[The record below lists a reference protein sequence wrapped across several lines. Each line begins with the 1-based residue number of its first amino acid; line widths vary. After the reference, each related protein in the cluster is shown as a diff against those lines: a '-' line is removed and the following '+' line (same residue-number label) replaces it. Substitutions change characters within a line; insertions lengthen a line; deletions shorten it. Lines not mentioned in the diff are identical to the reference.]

1 MTTQICRNLCDC
13 APREG
18 AVVVVVG
25 ALLFALEIQTNMSLL
40 RTHTRPVSM
49 YVCVCMSIGFFFDSR
64 LAIAVGMSGRIWG
77 RIQQCLFNVIGQGK
91 FTIERHLCA
100 ICGGLQISVAHC
112 L

>member
-40 RTHTRPVSM
+40 HTHTDKPRKYVW
-49 YVCVCMSIGFFFDSR
+49 VCVCVCQLVSFLT
-64 LAIAVGMSGRIWG
+64 LAWQLLWACPGAFGGVFS
-77 RIQQCLFNVIGQGK
+77 NV
-91 FTIERHLCA
+91 C
-100 ICGGLQISVAHC
+100 SM
-112 L
+112 

>member
-40 RTHTRPVSM
+40 RTHTPRIYVFVR
-49 YVCVCMSIGFFFDSR
+49 VCVCMSIGFFFDSR
-64 LAIAVGMSGRIWG
+64 LAIVLWACPGAFGGVFS
-77 RIQQCLFNVIGQGK
+77 NV
-91 FTIERHLCA
+91 C
-100 ICGGLQISVAHC
+100 SM
-112 L
+112 